1 VKYFV
6 LGSVYI
12 VRLDAGEKI
21 VETLK
26 ALCERDGIGGGFFNG
41 LGAVGEAEIGHF
53 DPGTNEYGWA
63 RLSGSYEIVSLYG
76 NITVADGKP
85 FIHAHIALGDKTF
98 AVRGG
103 HLKEAVVSVTC
114 EITMSRFKD
123 EIGRKRDERSG
134 LSKLALEP
142 GGD

>member
-1 VKYFV
+1 MKYFV
-6 LGSVYI
+6 LGPTYI

-26 ALCERDGIGGGFFNG
+26 AICERDAIGGGHFSG

-53 DPGTNEYGWA
+53 DPGSNDYTWA
-63 RLSGSYEIVSLYG
+63 KLSGPFEIVSLYG
-76 NITVADGKP
+76 NITKVDGRP
-85 FIHAHIALGDKTF
+85 FVHAHIALGDNTL

-114 EITMSRFKD
+114 EVTLTRFKD
-123 EIGRKRDERSG
+123 DIGRKKDGASG
-134 LSKLALEP
+134 LLKLALEP
-142 GGD
+142 GED